1 MNDASTAS
9 VRTSL
14 RSFDVID
21 TPLINKGS
29 AFSEAE
35 RAALGLD
42 GLLPPTVE
50 AIETQLAR
58 VHQAYRQKTTDLERH
73 IYLRALQ
80 DTNETLFYR
89 FLVEHLTE
97 LMPIVYTP
105 VVGLGCQNF
114 SEIYRR
120 PRGLFL
126 SYPLA
131 DRMDDML
138 AAVGDL
144 PVEVIV
150 VTDGERILGLGD
162 QGAGGMGIPI
172 GKLSLYVACGGI
184 APETTLPILLD
195 VGTNN
200 EERLAD
206 PLYVGWRHERIVGAD
221 YEAFVDRFVQAVKR
235 KWPNVLLQFED
246 FAQSHATLFLERYRD
261 QLCTFNDDI
270 QGTAAVV
277 VGAAHAAAKV
287 AGSDIA
293 SQRVVVVGA
302 GSAGCGIAEQMIRAA
317 VEAGVPEAAAR
328 ANYFM
333 VDRDGLVLDDM
344 AGLYDFQKRLA
355 HTAASVAGWHGEK
368 PGRFSLAEVVA
379 AAKPTM
385 MIGVSGVP
393 GIFTEAV
400 VRQMAQT
407 AARPIIF
414 PLSNP
419 TSRCEALPSDLLAWT
434 EGRAI
439 VATGSPFD
447 PVAFAG
453 RSYPIAQSNN
463 SYIFPGLG
471 LAIRALGIP
480 RVSDAMFMA
489 TSRALAETS
498 PALQDPTASLLPP
511 LSDIRA
517 VSRHI
522 AIGVGLAAAA
532 EGLIPALDAAEITA
546 RIDAAIWTPAYR
558 PVVPA

>member
-1 MNDASTAS
+1 MGTLTPVSTD
-9 VRTSL
+9 L
-14 RSFDVID
+14 RNFDLID
-21 TPLINKGS
+21 EPLLNKGS
-29 AFSEAE
+29 AFTEEE
-35 RAALGLD
+35 RSHFGLH

-50 AIETQLAR
+50 TIETQVAR
-58 VHQAYRQKTTDLERH
+58 VRKAYGAKTTDLERH

-89 FLVEHLTE
+89 FLAEDLTQ

-126 SYPLA
+126 SYPLR
-131 DRMDDML
+131 DKMEEML
-138 AAVGDL
+138 DSLDPDL
-144 PVEVIV
+144 KVEVIV

-172 GKLSLYVACGGI
+172 GKLSLYTACGGI

-200 EERLAD
+200 QERLDD
-206 PLYVGWRHERIVGAD
+206 PLYIGWRSKRVTGAD

-246 FAQSHATLFLERYRD
+246 FAQAHATMFLERYRD

-277 VGAAHAAAKV
+277 VGAALAAAKV
-287 AGSDIA
+287 AGTALRD
-293 SQRVVVVGA
+293 QTVVVVGA

-317 VEAGVPEAAAR
+317 VDEGADEAEAR
-328 ANYFM
+328 SRYFM
-333 VDRDGLVLDDM
+333 VDREGLVLDDM
-344 AGLYDFQKRLA
+344 AGLYPFQQRLA
-355 HTAASVAGWHGEK
+355 HKADALKDWVGAT
-368 PGRFSLAEVVA
+368 PGRFTLQEVISN
-379 AAKPTM
+379 AKPDM
-385 MIGVSGVP
+385 MVGVSGVP
-393 GIFTEAV
+393 GIFTEPV
-400 VRQMAQT
+400 VKQMAQT
-407 AARPIIF
+407 TARPIIF

-419 TSRCEALPSDLLAWT
+419 TSRCEALPSDVIDWT

-439 VATGSPFD
+439 VATGSPFA
-447 PVAFAG
+447 PVTYAG
-453 RSYPIAQSNN
+453 HTFPIAQSNN

-471 LAIRALGIP
+471 LGVRAFAIP
-480 RVSDAMFMA
+480 RVSDGMFMGA
-489 TSRALAETS
+489 ARALAELS
-498 PALQDPTASLLPP
+498 PALKDPAQSLLPP
-511 LSDIRA
+511 IADIRK

-522 AIGVGLAAAA
+522 AVEVGRRAMK
-532 EGLIPALDAAEITA
+532 EGLI
-546 RIDAAIWTPAYR
+546 AAIPEEKLAEVVEAAMWK
-558 PVVPA
+558 PVYHPLVD

>member
-1 MNDASTAS
+1 MGATITT
-9 VRTSL
+9 RL
-14 RSFDVID
+14 RNFDVID
-21 TPLINKGS
+21 TPLLNKGS
-29 AFSEAE
+29 AFTAEE

-42 GLLPPTVE
+42 GLLPPTIE
-50 AIETQLAR
+50 TIETQLERIA
-58 VHQAYRQKTTDLERH
+58 QAYAQKTTDLERH

-89 FLVEHLTE
+89 FLTENLTE

-131 DRMDDML
+131 DRMDEML
-138 AAVGDL
+138 DSVGDR

-172 GKLSLYVACGGI
+172 GKLSLYVGCGGI
-184 APETTLPILLD
+184 PPETTLPILLD

-200 EERLAD
+200 KERLAD
-206 PLYVGWRHERIVGAD
+206 PLYIGWRHERITGAD

-277 VGAAHAAAKV
+277 VGAAQAAAKV
-287 AGSDIA
+287 AGSSIA
-293 SQRVVVVGA
+293 DQRVVVVGA

-317 VEAGVPEAAAR
+317 VAEGLTEAEAR
-328 ANYFM
+328 GRYFM

-344 AGLYDFQKRLA
+344 DGLWDFQRRLA
-355 HTAASVAGWHGEK
+355 QPAARVADWPAGER
-368 PGRFSLAEVVA
+368 PGRFSLMEVIRAV
-379 AAKPTM
+379 KPTM
-385 MIGVSGVP
+385 LIGVSGVP

-400 VRQMAQT
+400 IRQMAET
-407 AARPIIF
+407 AARPIVF

-419 TSRCEALPSDLLAWT
+419 TSRCEALPSDVIAWT

-439 VATGSPFD
+439 VATGSPFA
-447 PVAFAG
+447 PVEYAG
-453 RSYPIAQSNN
+453 RSHPIAQSNN

-471 LAIRALGIP
+471 LAIRALAIP
-480 RVSDAMFMA
+480 RVSDGMFMA

-498 PALQDPTASLLPP
+498 PALKDPTASLLPP
-511 LSDIRA
+511 LAEIRS

-522 AIGVGLAAAA
+522 ALEVGRAAMA
-532 EGLIPALDAAEITA
+532 EGLIPQLDEATLAA
-546 RIDAAIWTPAYR
+546 RVDGYMWTPEYKT
-558 PVVPA
+558 VVAA

>member
-1 MNDASTAS
+1 MGTLTPVSTD
-9 VRTSL
+9 L
-14 RSFDVID
+14 RNFDLID
-21 TPLINKGS
+21 EPLLNKGS
-29 AFSEAE
+29 AFTEEE
-35 RAALGLD
+35 RSHFGLH

-50 AIETQLAR
+50 TIETQVAR
-58 VHQAYRQKTTDLERH
+58 VRKAYGAKTTDLERH

-89 FLVEHLTE
+89 FLAEDLTE

-105 VVGLGCQNF
+105 VVGLGCQSF

-126 SYPLA
+126 SYPLRE
-131 DRMDDML
+131 RMEEMLDAIDD
-138 AAVGDL
+138 DK
-144 PVEVIV
+144 VEVIV

-172 GKLSLYVACGGI
+172 GKLSLYTACGGI

-200 EERLAD
+200 QERLDD
-206 PLYVGWRHERIVGAD
+206 PLYIGWRSKRVTGAD

-246 FAQSHATLFLERYRD
+246 FAQAHATLFLERYRD

-277 VGAAHAAAKV
+277 VGAALAAAKV
-287 AGSDIA
+287 AGTSLKD
-293 SQRVVVVGA
+293 QTVVVVGA

-317 VEAGVPEAAAR
+317 VDEGADEAEAR
-328 ANYFM
+328 SRYFM
-333 VDRDGLVLDDM
+333 VDREGLVLDGM
-344 AGLYDFQKRLA
+344 SGLFPFQQRLA
-355 HTAASVAGWHGEK
+355 HKPDTLTGWVGAT
-368 PGRFSLAEVVA
+368 PGRFTFQEVIA
-379 AAKPTM
+379 NAKPDM
-385 MIGVSGVP
+385 MVGVSGVP

-400 VRQMAQT
+400 VKQMAQT
-407 AARPIIF
+407 TARPIIF

-419 TSRCEALPSDLLAWT
+419 TSRCEALPSDVIDWT

-439 VATGSPFD
+439 VATGSPFA
-447 PVAFAG
+447 PVTYAG
-453 RSYPIAQSNN
+453 KTFPIAQSNN

-471 LAIRALGIP
+471 LGVRAFAIP
-480 RVSDAMFMA
+480 RVSDGMFMGA
-489 TSRALAETS
+489 ARALAELS
-498 PALQDPTASLLPP
+498 PALKDPTQSLLPP
-511 LSDIRA
+511 IADIRK

-522 AIGVGLAAAA
+522 AVEVGRRAMK
-532 EGLIPALDAAEITA
+532 EGLIPAMAEDKLAETVEAAM
-546 RIDAAIWTPAYR
+546 WKPVYR
-558 PVVPA
+558 ALVD